1 VYQFTPLK
9 RACLHACR
17 TPLGFLTSNW
27 RDGYAGTLRLAAHHA
42 VTCVGCCLA
51 LMIVLVAAGAMG
63 LAWVALI
70 AIVVFA
76 EKVLPYG
83 EWTARVAGVAFVALG
98 LLVAVRPDL
107 VPFIQG
113 SM

>member
-1 VYQFTPLK
+1 
-9 RACLHACR
+9 
-17 TPLGFLTSNW
+17 LTSNW
-27 RDGYAGTLRLAAHHA
+27 RDGYLGTLRLAAHHA

-51 LMIVLVAAGAMG
+51 LMVVLVAAGAMG

-83 EWTARVAGVAFVALG
+83 EWTARVAGVAFVVLG
-98 LLVAVRPDL
+98 LLVAARPDL